1 MWCPIF
7 ANKLFASLIFVLWGS
22 LLFGIYCFAEWWLV
36 IVILQS
42 LCPLPAPWVFLDMQK
57 LPPTAAW
64 PRLTRLLAAFFR
76 SHCRVRRCVRA
87 LRAWPPSVHLSA
99 TSIELGLHG
108 STLSYSTVDML
119 LTFFFVPFYLFVF
132 CFTKTV
138 QGGSLGRRSA
148 HERLG
153 IWRISFG

>member
-1 MWCPIF
+1 MRKFIIWY
-7 ANKLFASLIFVLWGS
+7 
-22 LLFGIYCFAEWWLV
+22 LLFCRVVAGDR
-36 IVILQS
+36 IVMCQKS
-42 LCPLPAPWVFLDMQK
+42 LCPPPCSLLAAPWVFLDMQK

-76 SHCRVRRCVRA
+76 SHCRVWRCVRP

-119 LTFFFVPFYLFVF
+119 LTFFFFPLYLFVF